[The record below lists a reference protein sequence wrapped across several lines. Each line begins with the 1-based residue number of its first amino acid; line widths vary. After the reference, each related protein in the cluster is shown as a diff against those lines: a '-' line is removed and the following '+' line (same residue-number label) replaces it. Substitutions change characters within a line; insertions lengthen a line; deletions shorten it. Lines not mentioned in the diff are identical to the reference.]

1 MICIA
6 LKHPGGFKQA
16 KGVFQLW
23 SITGLLHQWCAG
35 YLSGHR
41 SLYCI
46 DISARPLQT
55 NWSSECVCLG
65 LLQIYKYIAK
75 SLFILL
81 LNCPVLCSRMC
92 ARCVYLLLY
101 LLRLSTQTAPSLLC
115 KLAEL
120 DVLPCPPLQAA
131 RGQGQGQPLLIS
143 SRPGHLFCTGGG
155 DRNQC
160 SKLPLLVRRN
170 QYLAIKPGEACL
182 GITAWMRG
190 FQYCHRRWNKR
201 KTFWIYS
208 LCIEAFYYSSVSKYK
223 LREWFVSNKLIK
235 Y

>member
-81 LNCPVLCSRMC
+81 LNCPVLCSRRC
-92 ARCVYLLLY
+92 ARCVY
-101 LLRLSTQTAPSLLC
+101 PSLPPKTEHSDCTFTAVQIGRAGRAPFPSPPGSTRAGARPATADQLQTR
-115 KLAEL
+115 AS
-120 DVLPCPPLQAA
+120 VLHWGWGQEPMFKAASPCTEKSIFSHKTR
-131 RGQGQGQPLLIS
+131 RGMFGN
-143 SRPGHLFCTGGG
+143 H
-155 DRNQC
+155 
-160 SKLPLLVRRN
+160 
-170 QYLAIKPGEACL
+170 
-182 GITAWMRG
+182 
-190 FQYCHRRWNKR
+190 
-201 KTFWIYS
+201 S
-208 LCIEAFYYSSVSKYK
+208 LNERVPVLS
-223 LREWFVSNKLIK
+223 
-235 Y
+235 

>member
-120 DVLPCPPLQAA
+120 DVLPSPPLPSRQHEG
-131 RGQGQGQPLLIS
+131 RGKASHCWSAPDQGICFALGV
-143 SRPGHLFCTGGG
+143 GTGT
-155 DRNQC
+155 NVQSC
-160 SKLPLLVRRN
+160 LSL
-170 QYLAIKPGEACL
+170 YGE
-182 GITAWMRG
+182 I
-190 FQYCHRRWNKR
+190 N
-201 KTFWIYS
+201 I
-208 LCIEAFYYSSVSKYK
+208 
-223 LREWFVSNKLIK
+223 
-235 Y
+235 